1 MNDKRNGF
9 RQFWVSVTDSRLFE
23 RGVSSDV
30 RDSERTL
37 PVDVLWQAGNYSLHG
52 RDLRGVGVWFRRR
65 VLSVAALLVVAPM
78 LLSGSGA
85 AASSGGQGL
94 VTTTPAASSDVSSLT
109 WALYRPVISLDP
121 IQAFDYPENSVISV
135 LCDAIQRQE
144 PDGSVGPGLATLT
157 YKTPLE
163 IVLNIHPGVRFW
175 DGSLLTSADVMYSLE
190 RNINPKYGGFYGPA
204 FNRVKSITAT
214 GPLTVK
220 IALTQ
225 PDYWL
230 QGELSN
236 MPGIVIER
244 KYALAHPSNYG
255 TPAGGAMCTGPYK
268 VAHWTPGGS
277 VTVVRNTDYWDR
289 ALKVRAKQI
298 VFEGVSDAT
307 ALASGLL
314 TGEIDGTYL
323 YDTSVLPELSRAS
336 NLHVYLG
343 ASSVTDFFV
352 PLNLK
357 GVLGDVR
364 VRQALSLAFDRTS
377 YIRANYDRAA
387 QLPRLASNPGTWGY
401 ARNVFQAAWNSAPKL
416 QHNLARAKAL
426 IKAAGATGKSLVIG
440 TSSDI
445 AATATEADAWQA
457 AADSIGLK
465 ATLRNVSA
473 DNYINFFT
481 EASARKGVD
490 AIASTNYGNY
500 ADPAALLKTFLLPGG
515 SQNFDNYNN
524 PQMTQLLNAA
534 RSEASPVK
542 RAEDMVAVERLFM
555 QQLPWIPV
563 AEVDVDMVVNNQ
575 FTGAPA
581 SFSFMAS
588 PWLAMM
594 GQKG

>member
-1 MNDKRNGF
+1 LQRNVNNE
-9 RQFWVSVTDSRLFE
+9 VSDEESA
-23 RGVSSDV
+23 
-30 RDSERTL
+30 L
-37 PVDVLWQAGNYSLHG
+37 PVAGPTRAMNFLSSLG
-52 RDLRGVGVWFRRR
+52 RRGHRGSRSTRRA
-65 VLSVAALLVVAPM
+65 LVAFMLAMPM
-78 LLSGSGA
+78 LLAGTEA
-85 AASSGGQGL
+85 AAAGNGL
-94 VTTTPAASSDVSSLT
+94 VTATPAATSDVSSLT
-109 WALYRPVISLDP
+109 WALYRPVVSLDP
-121 IQAFDYPENSVISV
+121 IQAFDYPENTVISV

-144 PDGSVGPGLATLT
+144 PDGAIGPGLATLK

-175 DGSLLTSADVMYSLE
+175 DRSPLTSADVVYSLE
-190 RNINPKYGGFYGPA
+190 RNTNAKLGGFYGA
-204 FNRVKSITAT
+204 MFNRVKSITAA
-214 GPLTVK
+214 GPLTVN
-220 IALTQ
+220 IALTE

-230 QGELSN
+230 QGELSG
-236 MPGIVIER
+236 MPGIVVER
-244 KYALAHPSNYG
+244 KFAMAHSSNYG

-277 VTVVRNTDYWDR
+277 ITVTRNTNYWDR
-289 ALKVRAKQI
+289 ALHVRAKQI

-323 YDTSVLPELSRAS
+323 YDTSVLPELARAS
-336 NLHVYLG
+336 NLHVYHG
-343 ASSVTDFFV
+343 PSFDTDFFI

-364 VRQALSLAFDRTS
+364 VRQALSLAFKRKS
-377 YIRANYDRAA
+377 YIQVNYDGAA

-401 ARNVFQAAWNSAPKL
+401 AHNVFDTAWKSAPEA
-416 QHNLARAKAL
+416 QVNLARAKAL

-445 AATATEADAWQA
+445 AVVSTEADAWQA

-490 AIASTNYGNY
+490 AVMTTDYGDY

-524 PQMTQLLNAA
+524 PQITRLLNAA

-542 RAEDMVAVERLFM
+542 RAEDMVAVERLVM

-563 AEVDVDMVVNNQ
+563 AELDVDMVVNTR